1 MKTAFIAL
9 AAVIGLSI
17 AAPSLI
23 LAHGSHDHA
32 KPATVKTPVKCPRRG
47 C

>member
-9 AAVIGLSI
+9 AAIIGLSV
-17 AAPSLI
+17 ATPSLV
-23 LAHGSHDHA
+23 LAHGGEDHA
-32 KPATVKTPVKCPRRG
+32 KPATVKPPVKCPRRG